1 MKRGLFL
8 SGLLVLLVCGRA
20 GADPVVLTAADIG
33 RLAARNSLD
42 VQLALYS
49 QRIAATGEGQARS
62 VLDAYLTADAGYR
75 SNDSRKLSS
84 SSALDNRDHEYSLE
98 AQKKLSSGT
107 SLDMGVSSNR
117 LWSDL
122 NGLNHEQVYGLTVV
136 QDLGRNFFGRADR
149 AGIALA
155 QVETGLAELGASRQ
169 VELKIAEVIAAYWQW
184 VFSLEQRSIEGA
196 LEVQAARLHAVQKEK
211 LRTGLAETGDV
222 AAARAHLVSR
232 TSDLALARHASESN
246 EQVLKFLL
254 NLDHNAPAMSPAD
267 TLFPEKFEVSEAQL
281 LKKAFRERRDYLSAL
296 RAVQARDLSL
306 VVARDGMLPV
316 VNLKAS
322 LLRNGL
328 GEDFPEAADDGAA
341 NSNDDFFVGFSVK
354 VPLQNSAAR
363 SRAERARL
371 EKATA
376 LLQLKQAERR
386 IILEVHDQ
394 IRACRVYFEAAR
406 AEAEAADLQAQ
417 KLAEEEKKF
426 ARGRSSIDT
435 IIRYQQDLLAAR
447 LKMAQSALR
456 FRLAQV
462 ELELREGAILP
473 AYWQGVTGEKL

>member
-1 MKRGLFL
+1 M
-8 SGLLVLLVCGRA
+8 LLVCGRA

-42 VQLALYS
+42 VQLALYA

-62 VLDAYLTADAGYR
+62 VLDAYLAADAGYR
-75 SNDSRKLSS
+75 SNDTRRLSS
-84 SSALDNRDHEYSLE
+84 SGALDNRDHEYSLA

-107 SLDMGVSSNR
+107 SLDLGVSSNR

-149 AGIALA
+149 TGIALA
-155 QVETGLAELGASRQ
+155 QVETGLAELGAARQ

-184 VFSLEQRSIEGA
+184 VFSLEQRSIEA
-196 LEVQAARLHAVQKEK
+196 ELQVQAARLHAVQKEK
-211 LRTGLAETGDV
+211 LRTGLAEAGDV
-222 AAARAHLVSR
+222 SAARAHLVSR
-232 TSDLALARHASESN
+232 TSDLALARHAVESN

-254 NLDHNAPAMSPAD
+254 NLNHNAPAMSPAD
-267 TLFPEKFEVSEAQL
+267 TLFPGKFEVSEAQL

-296 RAVQARDLSL
+296 RAVQARELSL
-306 VVARDGMLPV
+306 VVARDGMLPL

-376 LLQLKQAERR
+376 LLQLKQVERR

-394 IRACRVYFEAAR
+394 IRACRVYFEAAQ

-426 ARGRSSIDT
+426 VRGRSSIDT

-447 LKMAQSALR
+447 LKRAQSALR

-473 AYWQGVTGEKL
+473 AYWQGVIREKL